1 MVWQKKAVINDTD
14 LLFRTHLN
22 QSNWIIRWD

>member
-14 LLFRTHLN
+14 LLFGTDLN
-22 QSNWIIRWD
+22 ESNWIIGWN